1 MTMKVGFIGL
11 GIMGK
16 PMSKNLIK
24 AGYSLVVVDRNSN
37 AVGEL
42 VAAGASAV
50 QVGTATFNDPSA
62 PRRVVDELE
71 ARYRANDVRTV
82 RSLDFDLI
90 HWTLTAYLPE
100 ANRAPRQDKTFQQKL
115 WREA

>member
-1 MTMKVGFIGL
+1 MKKTSFIHTQL
-11 GIMGK
+11 TTK
-16 PMSKNLIK
+16 
-24 AGYSLVVVDRNSN
+24 
-37 AVGEL
+37 E
-42 VAAGASAV
+42 
-50 QVGTATFNDPSA
+50 
-62 PRRVVDELE
+62 VDELE

-100 ANRAPRQDKTFQQKL
+100 ANIAPRQDTTFQQKL

>member
-1 MTMKVGFIGL
+1 MAQKPSKQALKLVPFGISDFFFACALTGDGMKKTSFIHTQL
-11 GIMGK
+11 TTK
-16 PMSKNLIK
+16 
-24 AGYSLVVVDRNSN
+24 
-37 AVGEL
+37 E
-42 VAAGASAV
+42 
-50 QVGTATFNDPSA
+50 
-62 PRRVVDELE
+62 VDELE

>member
-1 MTMKVGFIGL
+1 MKKTSFIHTQL
-11 GIMGK
+11 TTK
-16 PMSKNLIK
+16 
-24 AGYSLVVVDRNSN
+24 
-37 AVGEL
+37 E
-42 VAAGASAV
+42 
-50 QVGTATFNDPSA
+50 
-62 PRRVVDELE
+62 VDELE
-71 ARYRANDVRTV
+71 SRYRANDVRTV

>member
-1 MTMKVGFIGL
+1 
-11 GIMGK
+11 
-16 PMSKNLIK
+16 
-24 AGYSLVVVDRNSN
+24 
-37 AVGEL
+37 
-42 VAAGASAV
+42 
-50 QVGTATFNDPSA
+50 
-62 PRRVVDELE
+62 VDELE

-100 ANRAPRQDKTFQQKL
+100 ANRAPRQDKTYQQKL